1 MEKTLDT
8 KLEKIRRGQY
18 KPDDFI
24 IADAKDADM
33 GGGIFFLQELSLKML
48 PVLGLIQNTCRR
60 CVKWS

>member
-1 MEKTLDT
+1 MDKSIDT

-33 GGGIFFLQELSLKML
+33 GGGIFFYRS
-48 PVLGLIQNTCRR
+48 
-60 CVKWS
+60 SA